1 MSIYTIYNSTTGQ
14 LLRKISTQ
22 DADLANTQVQAGESI
37 INQDLSFDTQYI
49 SSGSPT
55 TRPTLSLTWNKTT
68 ITANGSDSAIVSS
81 SIPNPTN
88 YSIIVPAGIQ
98 PITDGT
104 ITTGTL
110 TFTADLPGIYTIILD
125 SFPYQIYKQNIT
137 AT

>member
-1 MSIYTIYNSTTGQ
+1 MSIYTIYNSTTGL

-22 DADLANTQVQAGESI
+22 DVDLANAQVQSGESI

-68 ITANGSDSAIVSS
+68 ITADGSDSATVASG
-81 SIPNPTN
+81 IPNPTN
-88 YSIIVPAGIQ
+88 YRIIVPAGIQ
-98 PITDGT
+98 SISDGT

-110 TFTADLPGIYTIILD
+110 TFTADLSGIYTIILD
-125 SFPYQIYKQNIT
+125 SFPYQTYKQNIT